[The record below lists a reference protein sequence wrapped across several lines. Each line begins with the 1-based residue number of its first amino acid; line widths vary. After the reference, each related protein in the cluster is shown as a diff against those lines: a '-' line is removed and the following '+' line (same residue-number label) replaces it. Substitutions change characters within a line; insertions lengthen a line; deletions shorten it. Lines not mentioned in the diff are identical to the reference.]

1 MREGWNWNRGWG
13 RSWWGRLLF
22 LRFFRATGGELLIAL
37 AASVVAGDAPDQV
50 DDEEGGEE
58 QNNRQ
63 PCHCQPHL
71 FFSFYIFDLFC
82 IISLFFFCSFHLARL
97 QPSSLFTTW
106 KLEIYILA
114 NHLLKNGPFTVCVT
128 FHIIISTAFNFRVFP
143 VIWSI

>member
-1 MREGWNWNRGWG
+1 MLQTRWMMRREV
-13 RSWWGRLLF
+13 RS
-22 LRFFRATGGELLIAL
+22 RAAANLATVNLIY
-37 AASVVAGDAPDQV
+37 
-50 DDEEGGEE
+50 
-58 QNNRQ
+58 
-63 PCHCQPHL
+63 

-114 NHLLKNGPFTVCVT
+114 NHLLKKSLFTVCVT
-128 FHIIISTAFNFRVFP
+128 FHIIISNAFNFRGFH